1 MNDVQFSNDLVM
13 EIRKMEK
20 TLVKHPAVEDV
31 VVISFHTPDGEQKIK
46 AFVEPGTPPP
56 SAESIIEYCQRECG
70 NATLPIEIV
79 FREIPRTAS
88 GKVIRQQLLHS

>member
-1 MNDVQFSNDLVM
+1 MNDIQFSNDLVL

-20 TLVKHPAVEDV
+20 TLVKHPSVEDV
-31 VVISFHTPDGEQKIK
+31 VIVSFRTPEGEQKIM

-56 SAESIIEYCQRECG
+56 SPESIIEYCRKECG
-70 NATLPIEIV
+70 DTCLPIEVV